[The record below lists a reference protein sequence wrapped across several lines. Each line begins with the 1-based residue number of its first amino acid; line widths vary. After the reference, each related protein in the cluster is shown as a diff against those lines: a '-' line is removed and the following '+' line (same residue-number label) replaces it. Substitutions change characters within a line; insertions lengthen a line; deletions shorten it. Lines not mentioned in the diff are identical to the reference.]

1 MRSYPL
7 FILFA
12 AFALG
17 AENLLPNGNF
27 DEGKTEALHWEKVD
41 NLTSFWRT
49 DGARGRILEL
59 DTRPERYQVLEYQ
72 KKRKENP
79 ATPPPKPV
87 IPSNPLK
94 SVGAYE
100 GAALDSVLL
109 DVKQF
114 NPERHRRL
122 TGRDNTQTLRTA
134 QWLEQ
139 HGRPFWL
146 RYVLVPGWSDD
157 EADIRALGEHF
168 KAYTQL
174 QRVEILPYHTLG
186 VHKYEAMGWEYPLR
200 GVKENTPAQLDRAK
214 ALFDEYF
221 PLVVVN

>member
-79 ATPPPKPV
+79 ATPPPKPSSSLTLTRCRAWMNP
-87 IPSNPLK
+87 PSCSGWICTPGC
-94 SVGAYE
+94 STT
-100 GAALDSVLL
+100 SCSR
-109 DVKQF
+109 
-114 NPERHRRL
+114 P
-122 TGRDNTQTLRTA
+122 TA
-134 QWLEQ
+134 
-139 HGRPFWL
+139 
-146 RYVLVPGWSDD
+146 
-157 EADIRALGEHF
+157 
-168 KAYTQL
+168 
-174 QRVEILPYHTLG
+174 
-186 VHKYEAMGWEYPLR
+186 
-200 GVKENTPAQLDRAK
+200 
-214 ALFDEYF
+214 
-221 PLVVVN
+221 